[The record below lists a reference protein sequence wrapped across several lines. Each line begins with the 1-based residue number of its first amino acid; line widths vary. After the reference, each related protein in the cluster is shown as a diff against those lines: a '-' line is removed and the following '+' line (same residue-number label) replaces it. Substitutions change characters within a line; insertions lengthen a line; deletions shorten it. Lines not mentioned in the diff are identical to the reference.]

1 MTTDTIHLE
10 GYSSNLRKQ
19 KIYCFG
25 DVNTLDKMY
34 QGLLNMYSEE
44 VLKSHKVVVI
54 FSDIYVKH
62 NPKWLRNILVD
73 AIYRIKDSKD
83 LQLAY
88 TYIQHCAK
96 PLLIVWYSNEIPQV
110 IFSNLNSTK
119 EDITLITGGTNIR
132 YDYRPFCEP
141 DNCEYNI
148 QGSQK
153 QVTLIEKIYKLY
165 IMENIPNKT
174 IYWGETDKT
183 LEEVYL
189 FEQHLEKKYILG
201 INDCRHYVNRISRW
215 AVNKR
220 TPIWGLNKLW
230 NQI

>member
-1 MTTDTIHLE
+1 MFRLALLFSYFQNTYLFNIPINNHKTQVHLHLE
-10 GYSSNLRKQ
+10 KFNTKLNLYH
-19 KIYCFG
+19 I
-25 DVNTLDKMY
+25 
-34 QGLLNMYSEE
+34 
-44 VLKSHKVVVI
+44 
-54 FSDIYVKH
+54 
-62 NPKWLRNILVD
+62 
-73 AIYRIKDSKD
+73 AISFKNDD
-83 LQLAY
+83 
-88 TYIQHCAK
+88 
-96 PLLIVWYSNEIPQV
+96 
-110 IFSNLNSTK
+110 
-119 EDITLITGGTNIR
+119 TNIR

-183 LEEVYL
+183 LEEVQL

-215 AVNKR
+215 TVNKR
-220 TPIWGLNKLW
+220 TPIWNLHKLW